1 MAATT
6 TSSVFF
12 TLFSLEVNN
21 THTNSKTMSYSTEM
35 IIQKH
40 SLNKQNLKNTEA
52 KSRFYNNATIINT
65 LLITTV
71 FKIQMSD
78 LSAPTT

>member
-6 TSSVFF
+6 TSSMFF

-21 THTNSKTMSYSTEM
+21 THTNSYSTEM

>member
-6 TSSVFF
+6 TSSMFF

-52 KSRFYNNATIINT
+52 KSRFLQQCNNNKY
-65 LLITTV
+65 TTHNYCV
-71 FKIQMSD
+71 QN
-78 LSAPTT
+78 PNE